1 MRRMTVLSVFTRD
14 LRVNDNPALD
24 DAGGGVVPLFVGDPR
39 IERLHGSPNRQAFL
53 AESLHDLDRSIDE
66 MGGRLLHRRGPWVDT
81 VLLTAAEAGASEIR
95 VALDVS
101 ATAQTRIRE
110 LRAGTDIPVVLLDSI
125 TVASPT
131 SAAPSGVDYSQVF
144 TPYFR
149 RWVDAPRRSLATTR
163 ARLADHALVGDPLP
177 EIPVAGTSP
186 DRQVGGEAA
195 GRARLD
201 EWLPRSRAYDESR
214 NALPDDGTSRLSADL
229 HFGTLSALE
238 VVTRS
243 EGIGADAFV
252 RQMAWRDFNHQ
263 LLFHRPEVA
272 KHDFRDSNPRWTDDA
287 DGLGAWRTGTTG
299 FPVVDAAMRQ
309 LLHTG
314 WMHNR
319 ARMIAA
325 SFLTKDLM
333 IDWRLG
339 ARWFMTWLT
348 DGDVANNQLGWQ
360 WVAGTGTDA
369 NPTRIFNPTIQSKRF
384 DPDGTYIR
392 RWIPEL
398 SEIEGPDIHDP
409 PPLTRAA
416 MGYPLPIVDH
426 REAIRDFK
434 AARGYR

>member
-1 MRRMTVLSVFTRD
+1 
-14 LRVNDNPALD
+14 
-24 DAGGGVVPLFVGDPR
+24 
-39 IERLHGSPNRQAFL
+39 
-53 AESLHDLDRSIDE
+53 
-66 MGGRLLHRRGPWVDT
+66 MGGRLVYRRGPWVDT
-81 VLLTAAEAGASEIR
+81 VLATAAEAGSSEIR
-95 VALDVS
+95 VARDVS
-101 ATAQTRIRE
+101 AIAQARIRE
-110 LRAGTDIPVVLLDSI
+110 LREATDIPVVLLDSI
-125 TVASPT
+125 TAISPT
-131 SAAPSGVDYSQVF
+131 AAAPSGSDYAQVF

-149 RWVDAPRRSLATTR
+149 RWSEAPRRSPATTATR
-163 ARLADHALVGDPLP
+163 FTDHDLVGDPLP
-177 EIPVAGTSP
+177 GVLLGGTSP

-201 EWLPRSRAYDESR
+201 EWLPRSPAYDESR
-214 NALPDDGTSRLSADL
+214 NALPEEGTSRLSADL
-229 HFGTLSALE
+229 HFGTISALE
-238 VVTRS
+238 VVTRA
-243 EGIGADAFV
+243 ERIGAEAFV
-252 RQMAWRDFNHQ
+252 RQVAWRDFNHQ

-272 KHDFRDSNPRWTDDA
+272 TRNFRGSELRWADDA
-287 DGLGAWRTGTTG
+287 EGLLAWRTGTTG

-319 ARMIAA
+319 ARMITA

-333 IDWRLG
+333 IDWRQG

-369 NPTRIFNPTIQSKRF
+369 NPTRIFNPTIQSERF
-384 DPDGTYIR
+384 DPDGAYIR

-398 SEIEGPDIHDP
+398 GEVDAPDVHDP

-416 MGYPLPIVDH
+416 TGYPLPIVDH
-426 REAIRDFK
+426 HEAIRDFK